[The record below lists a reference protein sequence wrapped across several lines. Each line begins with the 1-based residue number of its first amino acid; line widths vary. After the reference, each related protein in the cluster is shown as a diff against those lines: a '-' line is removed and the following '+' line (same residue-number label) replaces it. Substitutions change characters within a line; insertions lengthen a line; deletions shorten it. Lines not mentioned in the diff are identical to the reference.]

1 MSSQISGRRYSRGHH
16 PGRQLD
22 SRARPSSDSRTTAL
36 PGLWCATGD
45 PLNERP
51 NMRLKLPAAFGAY
64 TRVDN
69 TVVFE
74 LPDSGGYL
82 ANGTP
87 IDRARIPSVLHE
99 VLAPRDS
106 VMRAVFIIDN
116 PHRSWADI
124 DYIRA
129 SAAAAGGQAFDAER
143 SSRLPIKGWR
153 VVRSDSAR

>member
-1 MSSQISGRRYSRGHH
+1 MTRICALLVLSAACQSPQ
-16 PGRQLD
+16 
-22 SRARPSSDSRTTAL
+22 RPQ
-36 PGLWCATGD
+36 
-45 PLNERP
+45 
-51 NMRLKLPAAFGAY
+51 LPAAFGAY

-106 VMRAVFIIDN
+106 VMRAVFVIDN

-129 SAAAAGGQAFDAER
+129 SAAPARGQAFHAAR
-143 SSRLPIKGWR
+143 RGARPRRGRR
-153 VVRSDSAR
+153 VLRAVPAR

>member
-1 MSSQISGRRYSRGHH
+1 MTRICALLVLSAACQSPQ
-16 PGRQLD
+16 
-22 SRARPSSDSRTTAL
+22 RPQ
-36 PGLWCATGD
+36 
-45 PLNERP
+45 
-51 NMRLKLPAAFGAY
+51 LPAAFGAY